1 MADTHRSAKRRAR
14 NVHGV
19 NGSLRCDRCSRLHLK
34 VCSTFLGH
42 SLMKCFDGAPCQEC
56 RKVGKEDTCKLK
68 SAAER
73 RQEGIFGM
81 NEGF

>member
-1 MADTHRSAKRRAR
+1 
-14 NVHGV
+14 
-19 NGSLRCDRCSRLHLK
+19 
-34 VCSTFLGH
+34 
-42 SLMKCFDGAPCQEC
+42 MKCFDGAPCQEC